1 MRLSEEEVYVLGMAF
16 ALVVSLLL
24 FIPFSRMN
32 LKRYWSHKRTN
43 TLNDMITITIF
54 GLLFGVMV
62 IYLFRILFHY
72 SSVLWIFIIGTCLEC
87 IALYVY
93 LKSLNRKYIEK
104 NIQSLTKA
112 EAAASIRKREVPVF
126 NQLFGI
132 VLMNGCIA
140 IGGLGLFHW
149 IMPDVVEIQDSP
161 RRSSYEYKVS
171 NYYALPFENGM
182 KPGGS
187 YIDNLTSD
195 TIYRLVI
202 DYGFLGEELYNYYT
216 VQGKYP
222 PNSFCK
228 MPGRV
233 IHVMDTIAPVML
245 PSYGRMGRYRTQRV
259 YLTDYMHIWDFKSAN
274 MLQFGLK
281 GNKWVDT
288 IKEDRDKLIYENYK
302 EYRGYKVINPYPY
315 PRLVP
320 DSLRKKTS
328 RKKHREVILN

>member
-24 FIPFSRMN
+24 FIPLSRMN
-32 LKRYWSHKRTN
+32 LKRYWAHKRTN
-43 TLNDMITITIF
+43 SLNDMITITIF
-54 GLLFGVMV
+54 GLLGGVMC

-72 SSVLWIFIIGTCLEC
+72 SSILWIFIIGTCLEC
-87 IALYVY
+87 IAIYVY
-93 LKSLNRKYIEK
+93 LKPQNRKYIEK
-104 NIQSLTKA
+104 NIQSLTQE
-112 EAAASIRKREVPVF
+112 EATASMRKREVPIFSQLLVVMLF
-126 NQLFGI
+126 NWGLA
-132 VLMNGCIA
+132 M
-140 IGGLGLFHW
+140 GGVGLFHW
-149 IMPDVVEIQDSP
+149 VMPDVVEIQDSP

-187 YIDNLTSD
+187 YIENLTND

-202 DYGFLGEELYNYYT
+202 DYAFLGEELYNYYT

-222 PNSFCK
+222 PNSFCR

-245 PSYGRMGRYRTQRV
+245 PSYGRLGRYRTQRI
-259 YLTDYMHIWDFKSAN
+259 YLTDYTHMWDFKSAN

-288 IKEDRDKLIYENYK
+288 IKEDRNTLVYESYK
-302 EYRGYKVINPYPY
+302 EYRAYKVINPYPY

-320 DSLRKKTS
+320 DSLRKKSS
-328 RKKHREVILN
+328 RKHRKSM